1 MGGNNQRRMNV
12 DQFLSRLEAVRG
24 RDGAWNARCPAHDD
38 RDPSLSV
45 TTGDDGR
52 VLIHCHAGCG
62 AVAVVEAVGLKIS
75 DLMPEDPAYFESR
88 RYEVRPRI
96 DYKGLVFHLRHD
108 FLALGIGAGKVKNG
122 EPLNEDEEQAMER
135 VEKSFERVADVKF

>member
-1 MGGNNQRRMNV
+1 MNV
-12 DQFLSRLEAVRG
+12 DQLLSRLEAVRG

-52 VLIHCHAGCG
+52 ILIHCHAGCG
-62 AVAVVEAVGLKIS
+62 SVAVVEALGLDIG
-75 DLMPEDPAYFESR
+75 DLFPEDPAYYEGRRFET
-88 RYEVRPRI
+88 RPRI

-108 FLALGIGAGKVKNG
+108 FLVLSIAAAKIEN
-122 EPLNEDEEQAMER
+122 EESLNEDEKEAMAR
-135 VEKSFERVADVKF
+135 VRKSFERVGDVKF

>member
-1 MGGNNQRRMNV
+1 MNV

-108 FLALGIGAGKVKNG
+108 FWRSGSELARSKTVS
-122 EPLNEDEEQAMER
+122 P
-135 VEKSFERVADVKF
+135 